1 MYKNSSQKVKVFMI
15 KMFTKTRRSYRSFSS
30 TVVLR
35 SCVAVTVPHSMWYC
49 NGHTEYVSN
58 EVSLQF
64 YGKQTLMWV
73 FSCEFVAYFWKAFLQ
88 EHIWGLHL
96 IIGVKLSYRTWKL
109 NCKLILFSLRV
120 FIEIALF

>member
-1 MYKNSSQKVKVFMI
+1 MI

-30 TVVLR
+30 KVVLR
-35 SCVAVTVPHSMWYC
+35 SCVAATVP
-49 NGHTEYVSN
+49 EYVSN